1 MIRAFLI
8 RLKYLLPQIDQ
19 SVQFIYE
26 NGGINAWVHEW
37 MNRCRK
43 KYRTPQFSP
52 RTNFVNKFYVKKI
65 RVTRQII
72 KIYKC
77 SNGTKIWNAVESI
90 SISKS
95 RIYIYG
101 CVFATNVLSNLSL
114 DLIIV
119 YSFIQLYELCCT
131 IFPVTNQCV
140 HAVIRIYLNLT
151 NNIFPL
157 FVKNNVIVLI
167 KWRDPKYP

>member
-1 MIRAFLI
+1 MEQKYETQLNQFLS
-8 RLKYLLPQIDQ
+8 Q
-19 SVQFIYE
+19 SL
-26 NGGINAWVHEW
+26 G
-37 MNRCRK
+37 
-43 KYRTPQFSP
+43 
-52 RTNFVNKFYVKKI
+52 
-65 RVTRQII
+65 
-72 KIYKC
+72 
-77 SNGTKIWNAVESI
+77 
-90 SISKS
+90 
-95 RIYIYG
+95 YIYG

-167 KWRDPKYP
+167 K